1 VSKTRESPETA
12 IDSLME
18 RASRALIGRDY
29 FAAERLCLEALEIAH
44 KACDYERMARICL
57 PLQEARRQKRD
68 LAADAAARGAIFP
81 VDDELPAPGTLR
93 PGCYLVRPPRVGLDG
108 RMLRELADRRE
119 VPVIVVV
126 REPRTRAGLWPI
138 VALGPVT
145 IRAQVPPPP
154 PPSPSASGSNS
165 PAAARRGSKVR
176 RVNAPARDPQPE
188 AHSPADNDRILPRVE
203 WFLDAAERLG
213 DAALAGLNPA
223 RPVLG
228 RVEDLLVRLA
238 AHPDHEK
245 LHQALEAACRDA
257 ARLPERERR
266 LPPADADPDAIAPD
280 HDDDEFGEGSGIAD
294 D

>member
-1 VSKTRESPETA
+1 MSKTRESPETA

-18 RASRALIGRDY
+18 RASRALTGREY
-29 FAAERLCLEALEIAH
+29 FAAERLCLEALELAH

-81 VDDELPAPGTLR
+81 VDDELPAPGALR
-93 PGCYLVRPPRVGLDG
+93 AGCYLVRPPRVGLDG

-126 REPRTRAGLWPI
+126 REPRTRAGLWPV

-145 IRAQVPPPP
+145 IRAQIAPPLPPPP
-154 PPSPSASGSNS
+154 PLPPQPPSAGRRGSK
-165 PAAARRGSKVR
+165 ARRGSPAAQDAR
-176 RVNAPARDPQPE
+176 HEPHAPVD
-188 AHSPADNDRILPRVE
+188 DDRILPRVE

-257 ARLPERERR
+257 ARLPERDRR
-266 LPPADADPDAIAPD
+266 LPAADADPDEPEAGI
-280 HDDDEFGEGSGIAD
+280 DDDEYGEGSGIAD